1 MSSLNG
7 TGNFCLGKMNMKSI
21 TIVALCLTTTL
32 PTLATAD
39 FVKDSDISVTARN
52 FYLDRN
58 FTDPDVAQP
67 AAKQWVQGFILN
79 AKSGYTEGK
88 VGLGADLYAGVGLN
102 LWGDKEYMPGL
113 QMMPLKSNGDPVNS
127 FGKIGVTAKAKV
139 SQTEL
144 KVGTLMPFNP
154 VIVGSP
160 ARLLPQLYRGISFE
174 SKDIDSIK
182 VEAGYVNRVNH
193 RDSSNWE
200 KIRLSG
206 ANMKYPSVETDGL
219 YYVGGYYYLR
229 PETTFALYHANL
241 DDVYN
246 QYTFW
251 ARNTHH
257 FDEHYKIFTDFR
269 YFRTVDAGTQL
280 AGNIDNYH
288 GNMVLALGVD
298 NHTFTTGYIYNTGDT
313 GFPYL
318 SGGEANTYIDA
329 WATDFLNPDEKA
341 WSVRYDYDFK
351 DQVPGFKLMTRY
363 TKGTDI
369 KLEKL
374 KPNETLEERKFGVEL
389 SYQFQNTPLK
399 GLFVRLRHEDYK
411 NDFGPKATFRSA
423 KEQRVNIDYTWKF

>member
-1 MSSLNG
+1 
-7 TGNFCLGKMNMKSI
+7 MKYFILTALSI
-21 TIVALCLTTTL
+21 ATTL
-32 PTLATAD
+32 PTLTFAD
-39 FVKDSDISVTARN
+39 FVKDSNVSLTARN

-58 FTDPDVAQP
+58 FTDPEVTQP

-79 AKSGYTEGK
+79 AKSGFTEGT
-88 VGLGADLYAGVGLN
+88 VGFGADLYAGAGFN
-102 LWGDKEYMPGL
+102 LWGKKEYFPAVGL
-113 QMMPLKSNGDPVNS
+113 TPAEDDGEPVDS
-127 FGKIGVTAKAKV
+127 FGEIGVTGKAKI
-139 SQTEL
+139 SETEV
-144 KVGTLMPFNP
+144 KVGTLFPVNP
-154 VIVGSP
+154 VLVGSP
-160 ARLLPQLYRGISFE
+160 ARLLPQTYRGVALE
-174 SKDIDSIK
+174 SKDIDNIK

-193 RDSSNWE
+193 RDSTDWE

-206 ANMKYPSVETDGL
+206 ANMKYKSVETDGL

-241 DDVYN
+241 DDVYD

-257 FDEHYKIFTDFR
+257 FNERYNLFTDFR
-269 YFRTVDAGTQL
+269 YFRTVDSGAEL
-280 AGNIDNYH
+280 AGNIDNHH
-288 GNMVLALGVD
+288 GNFVVALGAD
-298 NHTFTTGYIYNTGDT
+298 NHKFTTGYIHNSGDT

-329 WATDFLNPDEKA
+329 WATDFLNPNEKA

-351 DQVPGFKLMTRY
+351 DQIPGLKLMTRY

-369 KLEKL
+369 ELKNL
-374 KPNETLEERKFGVEL
+374 KPGEELEERKFGIEV
-389 SYQFQNTPLK
+389 SYQFQNTPVK

-423 KEQRVNIDYTWKF
+423 KEQRINIDYTWKF

>member
-1 MSSLNG
+1 
-7 TGNFCLGKMNMKSI
+7 MKYFVL
-21 TIVALCLTTTL
+21 TTLALATTL
-32 PTLATAD
+32 PTLSYAD
-39 FVKDSDISVTARN
+39 FVEDSALSLTARN

-58 FTDPDVAQP
+58 FTDPEVAQP
-67 AAKQWVQGFILN
+67 AAKQWVQGFIFN
-79 AKSGYTEGK
+79 AKSGYTEGT
-88 VGLGADLYAGVGLN
+88 VGFGADLYAGAGFN
-102 LWGDKEYMPGL
+102 LWGKKEYLPAVGL
-113 QMMPLKSNGDPVNS
+113 TPAEDDGEPVDS
-127 FGKIGVTAKAKV
+127 FAEVGVTGKAKI
-139 SQTEL
+139 SDTEV
-144 KVGTLMPFNP
+144 KVGTLFPVNP
-154 VIVGSP
+154 VLVGSP
-160 ARLLPQLYRGISFE
+160 ARLLPQTYRGVALE
-174 SKDIDSIK
+174 SKDIDNIK

-193 RDSSNWE
+193 RDSTDWE

-206 ANMKYPSVETDGL
+206 ANMKYKSVETDGL

-241 DDVYN
+241 DDVYD

-257 FDEHYKIFTDFR
+257 FNERYNLFTDFR
-269 YFRTVDAGTQL
+269 YFNTFESGAEL
-280 AGNIDNYH
+280 AGNVDSHHANF
-288 GNMVLALGVD
+288 VVALGVD
-298 NHTFTTGYIYNTGDT
+298 NHKFTTGYIHNSGET

-329 WATDFLNPDEKA
+329 WATDFLNPNEKA

-351 DQVPGFKLMTRY
+351 DQIPGLKLMTRY

-369 KLEKL
+369 ELENL
-374 KPNETLEERKFGVEL
+374 KPGEELEERKFGIEL
-389 SYQFQNTPLK
+389 SYQFQNTPVK